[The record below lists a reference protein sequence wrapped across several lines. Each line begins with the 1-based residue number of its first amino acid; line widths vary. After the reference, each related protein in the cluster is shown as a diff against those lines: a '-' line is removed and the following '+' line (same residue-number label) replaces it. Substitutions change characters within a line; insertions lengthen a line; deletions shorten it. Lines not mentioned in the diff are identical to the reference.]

1 MLVELLDT
9 ALLWFAN
16 VPIPNRAQTPKNTIV
31 EPLRDAREPRLETMV
46 ETDSP
51 WSEPCCVE
59 DPNWASPLRGNGTG
73 SSDMTC
79 KAVGGRD
86 MTGRPTLAARP
97 AWRSTLHE
105 TRLEECSPGP
115 RSEGNS
121 PSFQPEFLPRIR
133 PLLVPACAT
142 RYAACRI
149 STNNEWKIAG
159 RHARPAE
166 QPMQQRPQHVRLR
179 LIEHDISTRLA
190 RLTCAEWLKAMWQSE
205 CD

>member
-59 DPNWASPLRGNGTG
+59 DPNWASALRGNGTG

-115 RSEGNS
+115 RSERKLSIIPAGISSSNS
-121 PSFQPEFLPRIR
+121 SSSCSRVRDALCCLPY
-133 PLLVPACAT
+133 LD
-142 RYAACRI
+142 
-149 STNNEWKIAG
+149 E
-159 RHARPAE
+159 
-166 QPMQQRPQHVRLR
+166 
-179 LIEHDISTRLA
+179 
-190 RLTCAEWLKAMWQSE
+190 
-205 CD
+205 